1 MAKLYNRAKV
11 STSTTGTGT
20 VTLGNE
26 TSDAFCTF
34 AEAGVQ
40 NSDVVT
46 YLIEKGDDFEL
57 GRGTYTSS
65 GTALSRDTVLLSKIA
80 GTSGTSKMDLGG
92 AAVVSIVAAA
102 EDIKGAASTSE
113 AGIVELATDAEA
125 IAKSSTTVALTPS
138 NLAAMPVFSVHRNG
152 SNQTI
157 SQATWTKVQL
167 TTEVADVG
175 SYFDSSTNYRWTP
188 PAGNVQIIGRLQY
201 TTNIQATSR
210 AYISIYKN
218 GSSYKAFSTYAG
230 EAGLADVMVV
240 FLDAADGDDYYE
252 MWTYVT
258 NVSGGV
264 SATLHGDA
272 SVTFFMGYIL

>member
-46 YLIEKGDDFEL
+46 YLIEEGNNFEL

-80 GTSGTSKMDLGG
+80 GTSGTSKMGLGG

-138 NLAAMPVFSVHRNG
+138 NLAAMAAFSAHKNG
-152 SNQTI
+152 TDQTGAAP
-157 SQATWTKVQL
+157 ATYVKVTA
-167 TTEVADVG
+167 TTEVFDRG
-175 SYFDSSTNYRWTP
+175 SYYDSTNSKWVP
-188 PAGNVQIIGRLQY
+188 PSGPVLIVCRVQA
-201 TTNIQATSR
+201 TTNILSTSIIY
-210 AYISIYKN
+210 AGIYKN
-218 GSSYKAFSTYAG
+218 GSLLKQNPMPALGGGAGTSFFS
-230 EAGLADVMVV
+230 VV
-240 FLDAADGDDYYE
+240 DQADGDDEYE
-252 MWTYVT
+252 FYVYVDT
-258 NVSGGV
+258 TGGSANYTIDGA
-264 SATLHGDA
+264 SATTWWGGSSL
-272 SVTFFMGYIL
+272 